1 MFRRWALVW
10 ILGGFGIGFTAAPGL
25 GDDPP
30 PLKSVTPAE
39 TAKPESTAADADPKA
54 GKRYDDYELYRVL
67 VDTLDQVERNY
78 VQDIDRRELIEAA
91 IKGILAKLDPY
102 SNYISPDE
110 LGRFKTSVENQFGGI
125 GIQIEVENG
134 RLKVLSPLVGTPAY
148 RAGILAGDRIVAIDD
163 EKTEGMSIDDAV
175 RRLKGEPGSKVSLTV
190 VHPHNGKS
198 LTVALQREVIHLQTV
213 LGDARLPNDDWDF
226 MFDKS
231 QKIGYIRVTAFS
243 RETAKELTE
252 ALETLREQKMRA
264 LVLDL
269 RFNPGG
275 LLTSAIEIADLF
287 LPDGRIVSTA
297 GRNSPERAWDAKKE
311 GTFEGFPMAVLVNGY
326 SASASEIVSA
336 SLQDHNRAVVV
347 GERTWGKGSVQNV
360 IELEGGKSALKLTTA
375 GYLRPSGKNIHRLPD
390 ADEGDEWGVKPSDG
404 FGLELSNLENRA
416 LMEHRRQKDIAKGR
430 EDLLL
435 AQAEEA
441 SAAAEKPDAEQKPAD
456 ETPRLEPTKADG
468 QSPNGDKPA
477 EPPAADPA
485 KSAAK
490 KPNEPFVDRQLQ
502 MALDYVKKKLSD
514 DPAAN
519 F

>member
-1 MFRRWALVW
+1 MVRRWALVCVVC
-10 ILGGFGIGFTAAPGL
+10 GFGLGLAAAPGF

-30 PLKSVTPAE
+30 PLKTSSPPEGAAAAE
-39 TAKPESTAADADPKA
+39 SKP
-54 GKRYDDYELYRVL
+54 GKRSDDYELYRVL

-91 IKGILAKLDPY
+91 IKGILNKLDPY

-125 GIQIEVENG
+125 GIQIEVDNG

-148 RAGILAGDRIVAIDD
+148 RAGILAGDRIVAIDE
-163 EKTEGMSIDDAV
+163 EKTEGLTIDDAV
-175 RRLKGEPGSKVSLTV
+175 RKLKGEPGTKVTLTV

-198 LTVALQREVIHLQTV
+198 MTATLEREVIHLQTI
-213 LGDARLPNDDWDF
+213 LGDARLVNDDWDF
-226 MFDKS
+226 MLDKS
-231 QKIGYIRVTAFS
+231 QKIGYIRITAFS
-243 RETAKELTE
+243 RETAKELTD
-252 ALETLREQKMRA
+252 ALETLREQGMRG

-275 LLTSAIEIADLF
+275 LLTSAIDIADLF
-287 LPDGRIVSTA
+287 LPVGRIVSTA

-336 SLQDHNRAVVV
+336 SLQDHGRAVVV

-375 GYLRPSGKNIHRLPD
+375 GYVRPSGKNIHRLPNAED
-390 ADEGDEWGVKPSDG
+390 SDEWGVKPSDG
-404 FGLELSNLENRA
+404 LELELSNVENRA
-416 LMEHRRQKDIAKGR
+416 LMEHRRMRDIAKGR

-435 AQAEEA
+435 AQADEA
-441 SAAAEKPDAEQKPAD
+441 AQPAETKPAGEGEKPTDGAQKPAAEASD
-456 ETPRLEPTKADG
+456 GEATKR
-468 QSPNGDKPA
+468 DKPA
-477 EPPAADPA
+477 EQ
-485 KSAAK
+485 SAVEGG
-490 KPNEPFVDRQLQ
+490 KPGEGPFVDRQLQ
-502 MALDYVKKKLSD
+502 MALDHVKKKLSD